1 MIDKQTLV
9 QDSTRGCFLLC
20 CIFCKSLAPPEP
32 EAEEHEVKEIL
43 EKVFVQE
50 IKPLWMMLYSNGY
63 QGDTQDV
70 K

>member
-1 MIDKQTLV
+1 LSFRLIAYNPI
-9 QDSTRGCFLLC
+9 C
-20 CIFCKSLAPPEP
+20 PPEP

-50 IKPLWMMLYSNGY
+50 IKPLWMMLYGNGY

>member
-9 QDSTRGCFLLC
+9 QDSTRVCLLSC
-20 CIFCKSLAPPEP
+20 CVFCNSLAPPEP
-32 EAEEHEVKEIL
+32 EAKEHEVKEIF

-50 IKPLWMMLYSNGY
+50 IKPLWMMLYGNGY